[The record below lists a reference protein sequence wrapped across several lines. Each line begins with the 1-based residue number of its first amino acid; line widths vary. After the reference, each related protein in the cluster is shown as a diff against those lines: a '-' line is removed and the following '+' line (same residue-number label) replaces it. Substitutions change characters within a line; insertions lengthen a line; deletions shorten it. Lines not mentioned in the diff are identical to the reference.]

1 MDKSHEKNK
10 SKTCFVISQIGTVD
24 SEVRRKSDG
33 LINAA
38 IRPALEKLDYEVKA
52 PLDIMAPGSI
62 TDQLINELL
71 KADLVIANLTE
82 LNPNVMY
89 ELAVRHAARL
99 PVISLAENG
108 TELPFDIKMERIIYY
123 KNDFAGI
130 DKLKISIENV
140 VIAVQTGNIKPD
152 NPIYRALRNNNV
164 GELVASDNAQSYVLS
179 GFDEINKRLNE
190 ITLSGL
196 VNTEMIKTDNIL
208 RLSFLVEDGEE
219 IKTFKRNLTMDA
231 ISFEKIAI
239 VDKEN
244 SSFEI
249 HIHFNNMMDKQKAIR
264 FISKRYSENRIW
276 FVGF

>member
-1 MDKSHEKNK
+1 
-10 SKTCFVISQIGTVD
+10 
-24 SEVRRKSDG
+24 
-33 LINAA
+33 
-38 IRPALEKLDYEVKA
+38 
-52 PLDIMAPGSI
+52 
-62 TDQLINELL
+62 
-71 KADLVIANLTE
+71 
-82 LNPNVMY
+82 
-89 ELAVRHAARL
+89 
-99 PVISLAENG
+99 
-108 TELPFDIKMERIIYY
+108 MERIIYY